1 MSVPKATLPFGPE
14 AMLQRVVRIV
24 SEVVPPE
31 NVIVATSAEIQLP
44 SLSDEVTIVEDRQ
57 SNTGP
62 IEGLA
67 SGLSCLPTGVDAAFV
82 TGCDTPLLNKE
93 FISKL
98 LDLLD
103 DYDGVVPREGE
114 FFHPLVA
121 VYHRRILPLMESRKQ
136 AGQLSLHGLIAQ
148 CNILEIPVD
157 QLREVDP
164 DLNSLMNQNTLE
176 EYKAALD
183 LAGYPFTL

>member
-1 MSVPKATLPFGPE
+1 MNVPKATLPFGPE
-14 AMLQRVVRIV
+14 AMLQRITRIV
-24 SEVVPPE
+24 SEAVCLE
-31 NVIVATSAEIQLP
+31 NVVVAAAARQELPPLAEQ
-44 SLSDEVTIVEDRQ
+44 VTIVEDRQ
-57 SNTGP
+57 PNTGP
-62 IEGLA
+62 LEGLA
-67 SGLSCLPTGVDAAFV
+67 NGLSTLPAGVDAAFV
-82 TGCDTPLLNKE
+82 TGCDAPFLNRGFIIRLLE
-93 FISKL
+93 L
-98 LDLLD
+98 LADF
-103 DYDGVVPREGE
+103 DGVVPREGE
-114 FFHPLVA
+114 FHHPLAA

-136 AGQLSLHGLIAQ
+136 TGQLSLHGLIAQ